1 MKNERLDRI
10 EALLNRLDA
19 AVVVRDPGNA
29 RSAEAFDGLRKL
41 MIQSGTSRRS
51 HVSHLLSLADS
62 IEREAPMELIRDRVN
77 DFLLELG
84 ISRSMDVTRPEFFE
98 VVEGEGDGLECVVP
112 AVIERLE
119 DGRVNLVR
127 HGKARRVAVMEV
139 SLVETVPA
147 PVEDVEDSPAEVTST
162 VIPISPADHRR
173 SVGLPIVVACSI
185 LTTAVGLIVGLVL

>member
-51 HVSHLLSLADS
+51 HVAHLLSLADS

-84 ISRSMDVTRPEFFE
+84 ISRSTDVSCPEFFE
-98 VVEGEGDGLECVVP
+98 VVEGEGDGFECLVP
-112 AVIERLE
+112 AVVERLE

-127 HGKARRVAVMEV
+127 HGKARRVPVTEAILDEGK
-139 SLVETVPA
+139 SDPA
-147 PVEDVEDSPAEVTST
+147 QNDEDSPAEGDLVRLST
-162 VIPISPADHRR
+162 PPVDHLRAIS
-173 SVGLPIVVACSI
+173 LPIVIACSI
-185 LTTAVGLIVGLVL
+185 LATAIGLIVGLIL

>member
-29 RSAEAFDGLRKL
+29 RAAEAFDGLRKL

-51 HVSHLLSLADS
+51 HVAHLLSLADR
-62 IEREAPMELIRDRVN
+62 IEREATMELIRDRVN

-84 ISRSMDVTRPEFFE
+84 VLRSTDVARPEFFE
-98 VVEGEGDGLECVVP
+98 IMEGEGEGIECVVP
-112 AVIERLE
+112 AVVERLE

-127 HGKARRVAVMEV
+127 HGKARRFHVVEVVPENERSGLAEDDEDPSAKDDPAQLSMSAV
-139 SLVETVPA
+139 
-147 PVEDVEDSPAEVTST
+147 
-162 VIPISPADHRR
+162 DHRR
-173 SVGLPIVVACSI
+173 TISLPIVIACSI
-185 LTTAVGLIVGLVL
+185 LTTAIGLIVGLIL

>member
-173 SVGLPIVVACSI
+173 SVGLPIVVACST

>member
-51 HVSHLLSLADS
+51 HVAHLLSLADS

-84 ISRSMDVTRPEFFE
+84 ISRSTDVSCPEFFE
-98 VVEGEGDGLECVVP
+98 VVEGEGDGFKCLVP
-112 AVIERLE
+112 AVVERLE

-127 HGKARRVAVMEV
+127 HGKARRVPVAE
-139 SLVETVPA
+139 SILDEGSSEPA
-147 PVEDVEDSPAEVTST
+147 QNDEDSLAVDDLARLSTSP
-162 VIPISPADHRR
+162 VDHRR
-173 SVGLPIVVACSI
+173 TISLPIVIACSI
-185 LTTAVGLIVGLVL
+185 LTTAVGLIVGLIL

>member
-62 IEREAPMELIRDRVN
+62 IERDAPMELIRDRVN

-84 ISRSMDVTRPEFFE
+84 ISRSTDVSRPEFFE
-98 VVEGEGDGLECVVP
+98 LVEGEGDDLECVVP

-119 DGRVNLVR
+119 DGRINLVR

-139 SLVETVPA
+139 SLVESVPT
-147 PVEDVEDSPAEVTST
+147 PVEDVEDSLAEVTST
-162 VIPISPADHRR
+162 EIPIPPTDHRR
-173 SVGLPIVVACSI
+173 SVGLPIVVACST

>member
-84 ISRSMDVTRPEFFE
+84 ISRSTDVSRPEFFE
-98 VVEGEGDGLECVVP
+98 VIEGEGDGFECVVP

-127 HGKARRVAVMEV
+127 HGKARRVPVVEEGPA
-139 SLVETVPA
+139 ETVPA
-147 PVEDVEDSPAEVTST
+147 PVEDTEHSPAVGDLAQLSTSP
-162 VIPISPADHRR
+162 VDHRR
-173 SVGLPIVVACSI
+173 TISLPMVIACSI
-185 LTTAVGLIVGLVL
+185 LTTAIGLIVGLIL